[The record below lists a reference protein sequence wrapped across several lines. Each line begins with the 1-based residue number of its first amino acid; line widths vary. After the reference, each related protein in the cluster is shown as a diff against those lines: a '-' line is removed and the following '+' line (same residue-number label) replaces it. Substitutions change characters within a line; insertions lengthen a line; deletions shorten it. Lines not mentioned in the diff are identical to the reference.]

1 MALVCGHCGGSWW
14 GGGGH
19 CTNNTRPGTPCNLHN
34 QLHVKFT
41 WFYSTNITVLAKK
54 TDLLYSFISTS
65 SSSAPV
71 NGFAIDS

>member
-34 QLHVKFT
+34 QLQVKFT
-41 WFYSTNITVLAKK
+41 WFYSTSITVLAKK
-54 TDLLYSFISTS
+54 NR
-65 SSSAPV
+65 SALFFHFYVLFFGPSEWIR
-71 NGFAIDS
+71 N